1 MRRPL
6 GAAGAVS
13 LVVALTFAVTG
24 CGSSSSSETTTAGSE
39 LATWAGGFCT
49 AVGKFKASIAATRA
63 TLHVRQLSRPAVQ
76 VAVQEVSAA
85 RRQLANELEQLG
97 PPPIEAVDETKRVL
111 NDLRVGLRKQ
121 ADKARSVLTNASSTG
136 DVRQAASNISDALT
150 AATDEASQAFGE
162 LRKLDPKGEA
172 EQAFESAPCSSL

>member
-6 GAAGAVS
+6 GVAAVA
-13 LVVALTFAVTG
+13 LVVALAFAVTG
-24 CGSSSSSETTTAGSE
+24 CGSSSSSETTTSGSE

-76 VAVQEVSAA
+76 VAVQNVSAA
-85 RRQLANELEQLG
+85 RRQLADDVEQLG
-97 PPPIEAVDETKRVL
+97 PPPIEAVDETRRVL
-111 NDLRVGLRKQ
+111 NDLRVDVRKQ
-121 ADKARSVLTNASSTG
+121 ANKARSVLTNVSSTG

-150 AATDEASQAFGE
+150 AATDKASQAFGE
-162 LRKLDPKGEA
+162 LRKLDSKGEA
-172 EQAFESAPCSSL
+172 EQAFESAPSCSSL